1 MPKVNLNDFIIITAQ
16 DDDVATAFA
25 KALER
30 KINEAPKKKARK
42 PKKEAK

>member
-1 MPKVNLNDFIIITAQ
+1 MPKISLSDFIIVTAQ
-16 DDDVATAFA
+16 DDEVASAFA

-42 PKKEAK
+42 SKKEAK